1 MAYENKET
9 DAYFANGDPKF
20 PFVGKVVE
28 VYYINNELTAL
39 EIVYNYTPPA
49 GAVHA
54 GDDEVG
60 VHENGGK
67 ELQTSYHISPVEPDD
82 ARMKALLEEFPWES
96 IDECTRAKLEVDRQV
111 FRDAFHRYAKE
122 NNLYQETKQT
132 QDQDQDQ
139 ETQETQEIT
148 EESQGSLDILF
159 DFDAENA
166 DHKEVLFKLKL
177 KIFEQESVK
186 NSKKRKAKTEIRKA
200 ENPVEAI
207 KAYSTLL

>member
-1 MAYENKET
+1 MVYKDKET

-39 EIVYNYTPPA
+39 EIVYNYTVP
-49 GAVHA
+49 
-54 GDDEVG
+54 DDGETVIDGG
-60 VHENGGK
+60 VHENGGE
-67 ELQTSYHISPVEPDD
+67 ELQTTYHISPVEPDD

-122 NNLYQETKQT
+122 NNLYQET
-132 QDQDQDQ
+132 
-139 ETQETQEIT
+139 T

>member
-1 MAYENKET
+1 MAYEDKET

-39 EIVYNYTPPA
+39 EIVYNYTVP
-49 GAVHA
+49 
-54 GDDEVG
+54 DDGETVIDGG
-60 VHENGGK
+60 VHENGGE
-67 ELQTSYHISPVEPDD
+67 ELQTTYHISPVEPDD

-122 NNLYQETKQT
+122 NNLYQET
-132 QDQDQDQ
+132 
-139 ETQETQEIT
+139 T

-166 DHKEVLFKLKL
+166 EHKEVLFKLKL

-200 ENPVEAI
+200 EYPLEAI
-207 KAYSTLL
+207 RAYATLL

>member
-1 MAYENKET
+1 MAYEDKET

-39 EIVYNYTPPA
+39 EIVYNYTVP
-49 GAVHA
+49 
-54 GDDEVG
+54 DDGETVIDGG
-60 VHENGGK
+60 VHENGGE
-67 ELQTSYHISPVEPDD
+67 ELQTTYHISPVEPDD

-122 NNLYQETKQT
+122 NNLYQET
-132 QDQDQDQ
+132 
-139 ETQETQEIT
+139 T

-200 ENPVEAI
+200 EYPLEAI
-207 KAYSTLL
+207 RAYATLL

>member
-1 MAYENKET
+1 MVYKDKET

-39 EIVYNYTPPA
+39 EIVYNYTVP
-49 GAVHA
+49 
-54 GDDEVG
+54 DDGETVIDGG
-60 VHENGGK
+60 VHENGGE
-67 ELQTSYHISPVEPDD
+67 ELQTTYHISPVEPDD

-122 NNLYQETKQT
+122 NNLYQETKET
-132 QDQDQDQ
+132 Q

>member
-1 MAYENKET
+1 MAYEDKET

-39 EIVYNYTPPA
+39 EIVYNYTVP
-49 GAVHA
+49 
-54 GDDEVG
+54 DDGETVIDGG
-60 VHENGGK
+60 VHENGGE
-67 ELQTSYHISPVEPDD
+67 ELQTTYHISPVEPDD

-122 NNLYQETKQT
+122 NNLYQES
-132 QDQDQDQ
+132 
-139 ETQETQEIT
+139 I

-159 DFDAENA
+159 NFDAENA

>member
-1 MAYENKET
+1 MAYEDKET

-39 EIVYNYTPPA
+39 EIVYNYTVP
-49 GAVHA
+49 
-54 GDDEVG
+54 DDG
-60 VHENGGK
+60 VHEDGGK
-67 ELQTSYHISPVEPDD
+67 ELQTSYHISPVDADD
-82 ARMKALLEEFPWES
+82 ARMKALLEEFSWES
-96 IDECTRAKLEVDRQV
+96 IDECTRAKNEVDRQV

-122 NNLYQETKQT
+122 NNLYQETKET
-132 QDQDQDQ
+132 Q
-139 ETQETQEIT
+139 ETQKTQEIT

>member
-132 QDQDQDQ
+132 QDQDQ

>member
-1 MAYENKET
+1 MVYKDKET

-39 EIVYNYTPPA
+39 EIVYNYTVP
-49 GAVHA
+49 
-54 GDDEVG
+54 DDGETVIDGG
-60 VHENGGK
+60 VHENGGE
-67 ELQTSYHISPVEPDD
+67 ELQTTYHISPVEPDD

-122 NNLYQETKQT
+122 NNLYQES
-132 QDQDQDQ
+132 
-139 ETQETQEIT
+139 I

-159 DFDAENA
+159 NFDAENA
-166 DHKEVLFKLKL
+166 EHKEVLFKLKL

-207 KAYSTLL
+207 RAYSTLL

>member
-1 MAYENKET
+1 MAYEDKET

-39 EIVYNYTPPA
+39 EIVYNYTVP
-49 GAVHA
+49 
-54 GDDEVG
+54 DDG
-60 VHENGGK
+60 VHEDGGK
-67 ELQTSYHISPVEPDD
+67 ELQTSYHISPVDADD
-82 ARMKALLEEFPWES
+82 ARMKALLEEFSWES
-96 IDECTRAKLEVDRQV
+96 IDECTRAKNEVDRQV

-122 NNLYQETKQT
+122 NNLYQES
-132 QDQDQDQ
+132 
-139 ETQETQEIT
+139 I

-159 DFDAENA
+159 NFDAENA
-166 DHKEVLFKLKL
+166 EHKEVLFKLKL

-200 ENPVEAI
+200 ENPLEAI
-207 KAYSTLL
+207 RAYATLL

>member
-1 MAYENKET
+1 MAYEDKET

-39 EIVYNYTPPA
+39 EIVYNYTVP
-49 GAVHA
+49 
-54 GDDEVG
+54 DDGETVIDGG
-60 VHENGGK
+60 VHENGGE
-67 ELQTSYHISPVEPDD
+67 ELQTTYHISPVEPDD

-122 NNLYQETKQT
+122 NNLYQES
-132 QDQDQDQ
+132 
-139 ETQETQEIT
+139 I

-159 DFDAENA
+159 NFDAENA
-166 DHKEVLFKLKL
+166 EHKEVLFKLKL